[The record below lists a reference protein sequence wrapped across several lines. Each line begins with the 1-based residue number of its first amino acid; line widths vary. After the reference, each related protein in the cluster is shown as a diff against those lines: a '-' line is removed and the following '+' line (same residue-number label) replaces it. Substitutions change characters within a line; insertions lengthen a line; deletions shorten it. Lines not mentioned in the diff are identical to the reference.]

1 MKQTGKIFF
10 LMGKSAT
17 GKDTVYQA
25 LLEKSPIP
33 LKRVVLYTT
42 RPIRVGEV
50 DGETYY
56 FITES
61 RVQELQANN
70 QIIESRCYQTV
81 HGPWYYLTADDGQID
96 LAHDNYLMIG
106 TLESY
111 EAMRKRFGDQVM
123 VPIYL
128 WLPDGVRL
136 ARAMER
142 EKQQKQPKFAEL
154 CRRYLADEE
163 DFAAEKL
170 DVCGITEENS
180 YENNCLEGCL
190 AQICRKI
197 EAEVQESR
205 QRTEWIRD
213 RLAE

>member
-1 MKQTGKIFF
+1 MDIRDYFSIVD
-10 LMGKSAT
+10 KSY
-17 GKDTVYQA
+17 G
-25 LLEKSPIP
+25 
-33 LKRVVLYTT
+33 
-42 RPIRVGEV
+42 
-50 DGETYY
+50 
-56 FITES
+56 TE
-61 RVQELQANN
+61 NN

-142 EKQQKQPKFAEL
+142 EKQQKQA
-154 CRRYLADEE
+154 
-163 DFAAEKL
+163 
-170 DVCGITEENS
+170 
-180 YENNCLEGCL
+180 
-190 AQICRKI
+190 
-197 EAEVQESR
+197 
-205 QRTEWIRD
+205 
-213 RLAE
+213 